1 MDHGCMNEWM
11 HGWMHGWMD
20 EWMDGWMN
28 EWSVVTCIWMPHL
41 GYEFHFGGHAWVV
54 FWENEMGF
62 KEPAFTMNIVSVSVL
77 LSII

>member
-1 MDHGCMNEWM
+1 MD
-11 HGWMHGWMD
+11 
-20 EWMDGWMN
+20 DGWSM
-28 EWSVVTCIWMPHL
+28 VTCIWMPHL
-41 GYEFHFGGHAWVV
+41 GYEFHFGGHAWIV